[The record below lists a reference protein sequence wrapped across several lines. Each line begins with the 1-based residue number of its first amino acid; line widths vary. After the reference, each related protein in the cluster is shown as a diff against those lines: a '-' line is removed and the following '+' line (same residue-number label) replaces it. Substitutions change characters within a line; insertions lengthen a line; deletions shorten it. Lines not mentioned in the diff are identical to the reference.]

1 MAGRVQSSKWR
12 LAKSNYCFCTLL
24 LRSRRKRRT
33 KYLKRFW
40 VRPIFQTRAQ
50 LSEFFTLFK
59 ELGEE
64 DHEGYF
70 NYFRMLP
77 NQFAGLFTQF
87 GKATNLEV
95 Q

>member
-1 MAGRVQSSKWR
+1 MPVRRLGSDGKSS
-12 LAKSNYCFCTLL
+12 FCTLL

-70 NYFRMLP
+70 NYFKMLP
-77 NQFAGLFTQF
+77 NQFDYLH
-87 GKATNLEV
+87 NLVKPLIHKSNTENY
-95 Q
+95 

>member
-1 MAGRVQSSKWR
+1 MPIRRLGSDGKSS
-12 LAKSNYCFCTLL
+12 FCTLL

-50 LSEFFTLFK
+50 FFTVYIK

-77 NQFAGLFTQF
+77 NQFDYLH
-87 GKATNLEV
+87 NLVKPLIHKSNTENY
-95 Q
+95 